1 MRHLQARGTAWGMMA
16 DFIDRYRSKHGGLT
30 RNTVGLRDVVKGLF
44 GEGTTKEAQALADGI
59 KLARGYLVNR
69 ANLAGADIVRKSNW
83 GWVQKHDAAAIKR
96 AGVNAWMEFT
106 LPRLDPSKMRSEEH
120 TSELQSL
127 MRTSYA
133 VFC

>member
-69 ANLAGADIVRKSNW
+69 ANLAGAAIVRKSHW
-83 GWVQKHDAAAIKR
+83 GWVQKQAAAATKR
-96 AGVNAWMEFT
+96 AGVDAGRGVP
-106 LPRLDPSKMRSEEH
+106 LPRPGPAK
-120 TSELQSL
+120 Q
-127 MRTSYA
+127 
-133 VFC
+133 